1 MSGASMGSPKNQQQP
16 HDIVWTAK
24 AIAAVIN
31 RSERET
37 YFLLENNLL
46 PAVRVGR
53 KWSASRARLIAH
65 CSGDDVERRVS

>member
-1 MSGASMGSPKNQQQP
+1 MGSSPKNQP
-16 HDIVWTAK
+16 SPSDIVWGAR
-24 AIAAVIN
+24 AIGQVIN

-37 YFLLENNLL
+37 YFLLENDLL

-65 CSGDDVERRVS
+65 CSGDDERRGAA

>member
-1 MSGASMGSPKNQQQP
+1 MGSSRKNQQQP
-16 HDIVWTAK
+16 HDVVWGAR
-24 AIAAVIN
+24 AIGQVIN

-53 KWSASRARLIAH
+53 KWSASRARLLAR
-65 CSGDDVERRVS
+65 CSGDDRRNVS

>member
-1 MSGASMGSPKNQQQP
+1 MDSPRNQQQP
-16 HDIVWTAK
+16 SDIVWGAK
-24 AIAAVIN
+24 AIGQVIN

-53 KWSASRARLIAH
+53 KWSASRARLLAR
-65 CSGDDVERRVS
+65 CSGDDERRGAA

>member
-16 HDIVWTAK
+16 SDIVWGAK
-24 AIAAVIN
+24 AIGQVIN

-37 YFLLENNLL
+37 YFLLEKNLL

-53 KWSASRARLIAH
+53 KWSASRSRLLARCA
-65 CSGDDVERRVS
+65 GDDEWSAS